1 MQTYPDYVYRPNKR
15 KNEKRRQAR
24 KNAVATFNSQDT
36 TTTNNYEGGEAGPI
50 QIPIYINPKLYWMFN
65 TPIKCPICKAEDDT
79 NSHLGFYFSVLL
91 EINRIIKD
99 FKANLSTKI
108 SLHADQRRMTY
119 LLPRRCKT

>member
-65 TPIKCPICKAEDDT
+65 VAL
-79 NSHLGFYFSVLL
+79 LGFH
-91 EINRIIKD
+91 RH
-99 FKANLSTKI
+99 LSNVQFAK
-108 SLHADQRRMTY
+108 RKMT
-119 LLPRRCKT
+119 LIHT